1 MSNTNDVEIEIK
13 IKLSEKE
20 YKSLNEILEVIAK
33 YDKVT
38 VQKDEYYT
46 PEYRDFTR
54 EKYPFE
60 WLSVRERGG
69 KNILNYKH
77 YYPEGAEKHE
87 WCDEFEVTL
96 DSSEKMK
103 KIFKRLNIKSF
114 AMINKTRYTYIYK
127 DKYEI
132 ALDKVKDLGYFVEI
146 EVKKLEWDYKTERK
160 EIYRIAEEELG
171 LDLSNIELRGY
182 PFYYIKNR

>member
-1 MSNTNDVEIEIK
+1 MLNTNDVEIEIK

-20 YKSLNEILEVIAK
+20 YKNLKNNLEKIAE

-38 VQKDEYYT
+38 IQKDEYYT
-46 PEYRDFTR
+46 PEYRDFTK

-60 WLSVRERGG
+60 WLSIRERGG

-87 WCDEFEVTL
+87 RCDEFEVFL

-103 KIFKRLNIKSF
+103 KIFERLNIKSF
-114 AMINKTRYTYIYK
+114 AIINKKRYTYMYK
-127 DKYEI
+127 NKYEI
-132 ALDKVKDLGYFVEI
+132 ALDEVKDLGYFVEI
-146 EVKKLEWDYKTERK
+146 EVKKIEWDYKTERK
-160 EIYRIAEEELG
+160 EVCRIAKEELS
-171 LDLSNIELRGY
+171 LELSNIDLRGY
-182 PFYYIKNR
+182 PYYYIKSK

>member
-20 YKSLNEILEVIAK
+20 YKSLNEILEGIAK

-60 WLSVRERGG
+60 WLSVRERGR
-69 KNILNYKH
+69 
-77 YYPEGAEKHE
+77 
-87 WCDEFEVTL
+87 
-96 DSSEKMK
+96 K
-103 KIFKRLNIKSF
+103 K
-114 AMINKTRYTYIYK
+114 
-127 DKYEI
+127 
-132 ALDKVKDLGYFVEI
+132 
-146 EVKKLEWDYKTERK
+146 
-160 EIYRIAEEELG
+160 
-171 LDLSNIELRGY
+171 
-182 PFYYIKNR
+182 YIKL

>member
-13 IKLSEKE
+13 IKLSENE
-20 YKSLNEILEVIAK
+20 YKNLKDILEEIAK
-33 YDKVT
+33 YDKVM

-46 PEYRDFTR
+46 PEYKDFTK

-60 WLSVRERGG
+60 WLSVRKRGNE
-69 KNILNYKH
+69 NILNYKH

-96 DSSEKMK
+96 DSSEKIK
-103 KIFKRLNIKSF
+103 KIFERLNIKSF

-132 ALDKVKDLGYFVEI
+132 ALDEVEDLGYFVEI
-146 EVKKLEWDYKTERK
+146 EVKKIQWDYKTERK
-160 EIYRIAEEELG
+160 EIYRIAREEFK
-171 LDLSNIELRGY
+171 LDLRNMDLRGY
-182 PFYYIKNR
+182 PFYYIKK

>member
-13 IKLSEKE
+13 IKLSENE
-20 YKSLNEILEVIAK
+20 YKSLKENLEKIAK
-33 YDKVT
+33 YDKAT

-46 PEYRDFTR
+46 PEYRDFTS

-60 WLSVRERGG
+60 WLSVRERGE

-87 WCDEFEVTL
+87 WCDEFEVNL

-103 KIFKRLNIKSF
+103 KIFERLNIKSF
-114 AMINKTRYTYIYK
+114 AMINKTRYN
-127 DKYEI
+127 
-132 ALDKVKDLGYFVEI
+132 KVKDLGYFIEI
-146 EVKKLEWDYKTERK
+146 EVKQLEWDYKKERK
-160 EIYRIAEEELG
+160 EIYRIAEEELN
-171 LDLSNIELRGY
+171 LNLNNIDLRGY